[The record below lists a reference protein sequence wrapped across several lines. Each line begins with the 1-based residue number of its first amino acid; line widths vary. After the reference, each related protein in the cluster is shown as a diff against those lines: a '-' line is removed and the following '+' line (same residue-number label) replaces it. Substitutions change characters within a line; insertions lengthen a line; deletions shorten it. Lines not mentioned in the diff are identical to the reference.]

1 MQFKRNNSHREKKS
15 EQSKVI
21 CNNCNSKETTVTQK
35 ETICNEFDS
44 QPLTAGSRA
53 CQTQNNPRSFAITT
67 FVHKKFLTHKVQPAR
82 RHRKAMKLDFHFPLP
97 SRYVANYPTTHVGA
111 LRLHSHLFEHSRL
124 SWLVKLTGYI
134 RIYLS
139 TVYCR
144 DLSSSV
150 HISIQSCFMF
160 FLHLMFNLTVCF
172 NKSSNAPRLQSGP
185 PSAVY
190 NFIKL
195 SAIQLVLANPLHQWQ
210 EPQIGA
216 KSNWNE

>member
-1 MQFKRNNSHREKKS
+1 MYNSFQCNSNETTVTEKKKS

-111 LRLHSHLFEHSRL
+111 LRLHSHLFEHSLL
-124 SWLVKLTGYI
+124 SWLVKLSAHFY
-134 RIYLS
+134 
-139 TVYCR
+139 
-144 DLSSSV
+144 
-150 HISIQSCFMF
+150 SILFYV
-160 FLHLMFNLTVCF
+160 FLHLMFNLTFCF